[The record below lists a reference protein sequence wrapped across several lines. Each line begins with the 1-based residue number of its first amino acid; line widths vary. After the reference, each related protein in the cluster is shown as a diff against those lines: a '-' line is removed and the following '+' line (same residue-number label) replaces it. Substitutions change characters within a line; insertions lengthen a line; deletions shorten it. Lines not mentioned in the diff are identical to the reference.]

1 LLPAPVGVVLDFDVV
16 EDDAAFV
23 AFKDNVRV

>member
-16 EDDAAFV
+16 EDDATFV
-23 AFKDNVRV
+23 AFEDNVRV

>member
-1 LLPAPVGVVLDFDVV
+1 VGVVLDFDVV

>member
-1 LLPAPVGVVLDFDVV
+1 LFPAPVGVVLDFDVV

-23 AFKDNVRV
+23 AFNDNVRV